1 MRILV
6 ACEESQVLCNELRKR
21 GHEAYSCDI
30 VPTRGDHPEWHI
42 QMDVLDVIYKI
53 TADSHLGWPF
63 SQDGA
68 PIRIHNW
75 DAMFAFPECRFL
87 ANSGVRWLYN
97 PDGTKNTERWK
108 QMEAAATF
116 FKKLLYAPILRIA
129 IENPVMHKY
138 GREAIGVGPGQ
149 VIQPW
154 WFGNPN
160 KKATGLYLKNLPA
173 LTPTKIVPEKD
184 RVDTVHRMPPSETRS
199 RDRAV
204 TFKEVAEAMA
214 DQWGSLP

>member
-1 MRILV
+1 MKVLV
-6 ACEESQVLCNELRKR
+6 ACEESQVVCNAFRAK

-30 VPTRGDHPEWHI
+30 VPTRGGHPEWHI
-42 QMDVLDVIYKI
+42 QADILNVLEY
-53 TADSHLGWPF
+53 
-63 SQDGA
+63 GA
-68 PIRIHNW
+68 GFTQAKTPVRSEVDWKPIVEW
-75 DAMFAFPECRFL
+75 DAMFAFPDCQYL

-97 PDGTKNTERWK
+97 PDGSRNEERWQRMK
-108 QMEAAATF
+108 EAAVF
-116 FKKLLYAPILRIA
+116 FKKLLYAPIPRIA

-138 GREAIGVGPGQ
+138 GREEIGVGPGQ

-173 LTPTKIVPEKD
+173 LVPTKIVPKKD
-184 RVDTVHRMPPSETRS
+184 RVDTIHKMPPSETRP

-214 DQWGSLP
+214 DQWGNL